1 MLRVAMERSCRGF
14 MKTLIVGAGAL
25 GGIIG
30 ARLLTAGG
38 AVSLA
43 TRNAKA
49 AEEIKAS
56 GLRVTG
62 VGGNLSTEA
71 GEVARLADYS
81 VPGTFDLIILATKA
95 QDAVDVAP
103 SLVRLLAPKGTLL
116 PIQNGGVP
124 QMLVSQLGDRCVLGG
139 LSNLTATMLRPGIY
153 EQTNAG
159 YLLIGEL
166 AGGESDRSERV
177 SQWLNRAVKV
187 KVTRNFQGA
196 VWSKLLL
203 NCSVT
208 TIGAIAGLTM
218 RAYINR
224 PEGRELFS
232 RTYDEALSV
241 ALASGVR
248 PEKMLVD
255 PIPPGWMGR
264 NSSREAYS
272 LWLSEILTGYGDAKA
287 SMLQDFERRRT
298 TEIDF
303 INGYVVDTGRQFGA
317 STPVNAAIVETVHAI
332 TRGESSPD
340 PNHLRQILQT
350 SVDRGDAVSFR
361 STTTEKDDDQQA

>member
-1 MLRVAMERSCRGF
+1 MLMVAMERSCREF

-30 ARLLTAGG
+30 TRLLAAGG

-62 VGGNLSTEA
+62 VGNLSTEA
-71 GEVARLADYS
+71 GDVAQLADYS
-81 VPGTFDLIILATKA
+81 VPGTFDLIILAAKA

-124 QMLVSQLGDRCVLGG
+124 LTLASRLGERDVLGG
-139 LSNLTATMLRPGIY
+139 LSNLTATMLRPGLY

-166 AGGESDRSERV
+166 GGGESDRSERV
-177 SQWLNRAVKV
+177 SQWLNRAVNV
-187 KVTRNFQGA
+187 KLTPNFRGA

-203 NCSVT
+203 N
-208 TIGAIAGLTM
+208 
-218 RAYINR
+218 
-224 PEGRELFS
+224 
-232 RTYDEALSV
+232 
-241 ALASGVR
+241 
-248 PEKMLVD
+248 
-255 PIPPGWMGR
+255 
-264 NSSREAYS
+264 
-272 LWLSEILTGYGDAKA
+272 
-287 SMLQDFERRRT
+287 
-298 TEIDF
+298 
-303 INGYVVDTGRQFGA
+303 
-317 STPVNAAIVETVHAI
+317 
-332 TRGESSPD
+332 
-340 PNHLRQILQT
+340 
-350 SVDRGDAVSFR
+350 
-361 STTTEKDDDQQA
+361 

>member
-1 MLRVAMERSCRGF
+1 

-30 ARLLTAGG
+30 ARLVAAG
-38 AVSLA
+38 ASVSLA
-43 TRNAKA
+43 TRNATS
-49 AEEIKAS
+49 AEKIKAS
-56 GLRVTG
+56 GLRITG
-62 VGGNLSTEA
+62 IGGDLSIEA
-71 GEVARLADYS
+71 GEVAPLAEYS
-81 VPGTFDLIILATKA
+81 VPGSFDLIILATKA
-95 QDAVDVAP
+95 QDAIDVAP
-103 SLVRLLAPKGTLL
+103 SLVRLLAPEGTLL

-124 QMLVSQLGDRCVLGG
+124 LILATQIRDGCLLGG
-139 LSNLTATMLRPGIY
+139 VSNLTATMLRPGIY

-166 AGGESDRSERV
+166 GGGESDRSERV
-177 SQWLNRAVKV
+177 RRWLSRAVDV
-187 KVTRNFQGA
+187 KVTPNLQGA

-218 RAYINR
+218 REYIDR
-224 PEGRELFS
+224 PEGRELFY

-255 PIPPGWMGR
+255 PVPPGRNGR
-264 NSSREAYS
+264 SISGKTRDP
-272 LWLSEILTGYGDAKA
+272 WLVEILNGYGDAKA
-287 SMLQDFERRRT
+287 SMLQDFERGRT

-303 INGYVVDTGRQFGA
+303 INGYVVDTARQFGLH
-317 STPVNAAIVETVHAI
+317 TPVNAAIVEAVYAI
-332 TRGESSPD
+332 TRGQSA
-340 PNHLRQILQT
+340 PNSNLLGQILQT
-350 SVDRGDAVSFR
+350 GGR
-361 STTTEKDDDQQA
+361 